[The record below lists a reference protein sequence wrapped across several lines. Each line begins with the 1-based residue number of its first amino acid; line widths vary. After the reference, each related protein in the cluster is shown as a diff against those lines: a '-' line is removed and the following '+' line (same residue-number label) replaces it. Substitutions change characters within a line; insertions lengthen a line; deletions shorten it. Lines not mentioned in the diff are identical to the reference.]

1 MKLKKVLPK
10 QELVFTN
17 TDEFAVNLLIDIMR
31 KLGVKI
37 YENSQAYDPE
47 YPYLTWDG
55 DNISQARSTHFGNR
69 REINTIEEFVRQFAE
84 TTSKTIKLNDEYDVT
99 ITADKVI
106 VGCQEITFEKLE
118 EVWNTMLEIRNV

>member
-1 MKLKKVLPK
+1 MKLKKVLPT

-17 TDEFAVNLLIDIMR
+17 TDEFTVNLLIDIMR

-47 YPYLTWDG
+47 YPYLVWDG
-55 DNISQARSTHFGNR
+55 NYITQSLAEVGRIK
-69 REINTIEEFVRQFAE
+69 INTIEEFVRQFAE

>member
-1 MKLKKVLPK
+1 MKLKKVLPTR
-10 QELVFTN
+10 EFVFMN
-17 TDEFAVNLLIDIMR
+17 TDEFTVNLLIDIMR

-37 YENSQAYDPE
+37 YENSQEYDPE
-47 YPYLTWDG
+47 YPYVVWDG
-55 DNISQARSTHFGNR
+55 DNISQIRSLSHHNR

-84 TTSKTIKLNDEYDVT
+84 TTSKTIKLNDEYEVT
-99 ITADKVI
+99 IKADKVI